1 MTTKTQKIVQRHRQ
15 TKIVAT
21 LGPASSSQEM
31 IRKLFKAGVDVF
43 RLNFSHGSHED
54 HRERVAFIREIEKEF
69 SMPVGIIADLQGPK
83 LRVGKFKNGEIALK
97 KGMKLRLDLD
107 KAEGD
112 ETRVNLPHPEIIKV
126 LNAGDQILM
135 DDGKVRMEIVDKGD
149 DFLNAKVIAGVKISN
164 NKGVNVP
171 GVMLPIAALTAK
183 DRKDLT
189 AALAMGVD
197 WVALSFVQRPEDV
210 AEARKLIGGKAA
222 LMAKIEKP
230 TALERFDEIMDFVDG
245 IMLARGDLGVEIPPE
260 EVPAVQKRIVR
271 QVRHAG
277 KPIIV
282 ATQMLESMIESPA
295 PTRAEASDV
304 ATAVYDG
311 ADAVMLSAE
320 TAAGKYPLEAVSIM
334 NRICQHTEG
343 DELYQKFIEAEK
355 LHTEADSS
363 DAITAAAYRVA
374 HDIKAACIVNYTTS
388 GSTARRTAR
397 QRPAHPIMCLTQD
410 NNVARRLCLS
420 YGVHAVHVTDV
431 QDTGGALKKA
441 SALALE
447 HKLAKKGDR
456 LVLTAGVPFGTP
468 GSTNIL
474 RVAWVE

>member
-1 MTTKTQKIVQRHRQ
+1 MTTKVHKVLQRRRQ

-21 LGPASSSQEM
+21 LGPASSSPEM

-43 RLNFSHGSHED
+43 RLNFSHGTHDD
-54 HRERVAFIREIEKEF
+54 HKERLKFIRDIEKEF
-69 SMPVGIIADLQGPK
+69 AMPVCAIADLQGPK
-83 LRVGKFKNGEIALK
+83 LRVGTFKDGSIALK
-97 KGMKLRLDLD
+97 KGMKFRLDLD
-107 KAEGD
+107 KKDGD

-126 LNAGDQILM
+126 LKKGDHILM
-135 DDGKVRMEIVDKGD
+135 DDGKVRMEITGKGKD
-149 DFLNAKVIAGVKISN
+149 HLDAKVLAGVKLSN

-171 GVMLPIAALTAK
+171 GVTLPIAALTEK
-183 DRKDLT
+183 DRKDLK
-189 AALAMGVD
+189 AALDMGVD

-210 AEARKLIGGKAA
+210 AEARKLVAGKAA

-230 TALERFDEIMDFVDG
+230 SALQHFDQIMDFVDG
-245 IMLARGDLGVEIPPE
+245 IMIARGDLGVETPPE

-277 KPIIV
+277 KPVIV
-282 ATQMLESMIESPA
+282 ATQMLESMIENPA

-334 NRICQHTEG
+334 DRICESTES
-343 DELYQKFIEAEK
+343 DPVYRRTIESDN
-355 LHTEADSS
+355 LFTEADSS
-363 DAITAAAYRVA
+363 DAITTAAYQVA
-374 HDIKAACIVNYTTS
+374 RDIRAACIVNYTTS
-388 GSTARRTAR
+388 GSTALRTAR
-397 QRPAHPIMCLTQD
+397 QRPGRPILCLTQ
-410 NNVARRLCLS
+410 NHAVARRLCLS
-420 YGVHAVHVTDV
+420 YGVHAVHVTGIH
-431 QDTGGALKKA
+431 DTGSAVKKA
-441 SALALE
+441 AEMAL
-447 HKLAKKGDR
+447 HYKLAHKGDR